1 MEPDASTD
9 FQQLISEIFE
19 QQPNDGLKG
28 VLRCF
33 LLDDKFQMVYDYKS
47 KLESGGSYLAGTFLR
62 SDTIDKDLT
71 VFNHMSE
78 TFDTGKKM
86 EEFFGEQQFYTSKIF
101 GGQFSLCVVYVK
113 GEKPGVVWSLGFVC
127 FSGFSN
133 DALLIEIGKQ
143 LAPSVRSLCRCLKA

>member
-47 KLESGGSYLAGTFLR
+47 KLESGGSYCAFKKTNHFGYVQNDFGQELR
-62 SDTIDKDLT
+62 
-71 VFNHMSE
+71 N
-78 TFDTGKKM
+78 
-86 EEFFGEQQFYTSKIF
+86 
-101 GGQFSLCVVYVK
+101 
-113 GEKPGVVWSLGFVC
+113 P
-127 FSGFSN
+127 
-133 DALLIEIGKQ
+133 
-143 LAPSVRSLCRCLKA
+143 